1 MKWRGY
7 LTMKQIA
14 VLGSTGSIG
23 TQTLEVVRANEDM
36 QIVTLAAGSNI
47 DLLEKQIV
55 EFTPKLVCVYLEDK
69 AKELQERLHLRKDA
83 AADTEIVTGM
93 DGLIACATYSEA
105 TIVVAAV
112 VGMIGIRPVIEAIK
126 SGKDIAFANKETLVT
141 AGHIQLFFSVC
152 KARNMVL
159 YIKFCLRHPVDRSV
173 VKRKRN

>member
-112 VGMIGIRPVIEAIK
+112 VGLSLI
-126 SGKDIAFANKETLVT
+126 
-141 AGHIQLFFSVC
+141 HI
-152 KARNMVL
+152 
-159 YIKFCLRHPVDRSV
+159 
-173 VKRKRN
+173 

>member
-1 MKWRGY
+1 
-7 LTMKQIA
+7 MKQIA

-93 DGLIACATYSEA
+93 DGLIACATYSDSCCSSSRHDRDSSCDRGDQVRERHCLCQQRNIGDGRSHHYAFGGEA
-105 TIVVAAV
+105 W
-112 VGMIGIRPVIEAIK
+112 R
-126 SGKDIAFANKETLVT
+126 
-141 AGHIQLFFSVC
+141 
-152 KARNMVL
+152 
-159 YIKFCLRHPVDRSV
+159 
-173 VKRKRN
+173 

>member
-55 EFTPKLVCVYLEDK
+55 EFTPQLELLYNNSFNMISWAPYIYLS
-69 AKELQERLHLRKDA
+69 
-83 AADTEIVTGM
+83 
-93 DGLIACATYSEA
+93 LI
-105 TIVVAAV
+105 
-112 VGMIGIRPVIEAIK
+112 
-126 SGKDIAFANKETLVT
+126 
-141 AGHIQLFFSVC
+141 HI
-152 KARNMVL
+152 
-159 YIKFCLRHPVDRSV
+159 
-173 VKRKRN
+173 